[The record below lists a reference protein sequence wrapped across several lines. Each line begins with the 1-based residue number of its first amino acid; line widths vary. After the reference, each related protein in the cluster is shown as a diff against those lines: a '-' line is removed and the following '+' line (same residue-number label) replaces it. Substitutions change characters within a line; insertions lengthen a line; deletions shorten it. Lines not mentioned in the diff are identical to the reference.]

1 MGAGKRSRRWN
12 PPPSRSPTT
21 DSITKL
27 LAVTTEIAKASGQGN
42 VAMAVSAYVS
52 FIQGKERA
60 GQERAL
66 GAGGIAAGKFDA
78 AAYSRVLGLAQA
90 QDVYFSSFL
99 AVATPGQREF
109 YAAQCPGR
117 YSTPCTECVRS
128 SAAAGWRAT

>member
-1 MGAGKRSRRWN
+1 MSQPQSFAYY
-12 PPPSRSPTT
+12 T

-66 GAGGIAAGKFDA
+66 GAGGIAVGKFDA

-109 YAAQCPGR
+109 YSWHDVRDR

-128 SAAAGWRAT
+128 SPAAGWRAI